1 MSDEA
6 TPPPPNRM
14 RLRYAARCRACGSA
28 ISAGT
33 VAVYERESKTVTC
46 VECPPRSTPAAPLS
60 ATPVEVPSAEALPV
74 VELEHETEHLE
85 VFTGTAG
92 ASARREYERR
102 KEKRATGIRDKHPHL
117 GNLILAMSDDP
128 QSTQAW
134 AIGARGEE
142 ALGQRLDTLSER
154 GVHVLHDRR
163 IPRTKANIDHIA
175 VTAAGVFVIDAK
187 KYQGPPSLRI
197 EGGLF
202 SPRTEKLMVGSRDR
216 TKQVVGVQKQVSLV
230 RSALRDAGWE
240 EIPVHGMLCF
250 VGADWPLIG
259 GAFVI
264 DGVRVVWP
272 KKAVEILLK
281 PGPLTD
287 QTTRLVHGLLAASF
301 PPA

>member
-46 VECPPRSTPAAPLS
+46 VECTPHPTPAAQV
-60 ATPVEVPSAEALPV
+60 AARPVVVPSPEALTV
-74 VELEHETEHLE
+74 VELEQETEHLE

-92 ASARREYERR
+92 SSARREHERR
-102 KEKRATGIRDKHPHL
+102 RDKRAMKIRDKHPHL
-117 GNLILAMSDDP
+117 GNLILAVTDDP

-142 ALGQRLDTLSER
+142 ALGQRLDTLSGH

-163 IPRTKANIDHIA
+163 IPGSTANIDHIA
-175 VTAAGVFVIDAK
+175 VTATGVFVIDAK
-187 KYQGPPSLRI
+187 KYQGRPSLRV

-216 TKQVVGVQKQVSLV
+216 TKQVAGVQKQVSLV

-250 VGADWPLIG
+250 VGADWPLLG

-281 PGPLTD
+281 PGPLTE
-287 QTTRLVHGLLAASF
+287 QTARLVHGLLAASF
-301 PPA
+301 VPA

>member
-6 TPPPPNRM
+6 APPPTGM

-28 ISAGT
+28 IPAGT

-46 VECPPRSTPAAPLS
+46 VECPAHSTQAAPVAAS
-60 ATPVEVPSAEALPV
+60 PVVIPSPETLNV
-74 VELEHETEHLE
+74 VELEQETEHLE
-85 VFTGTAG
+85 VLRGTAG
-92 ASARREYERR
+92 ASARREHERLR
-102 KEKRATGIRDKHPHL
+102 EKRATGIRDKHPHL
-117 GNLILAMSDDP
+117 GNLILALSDDP

-142 ALGQRLDTLSER
+142 VLGQRLDTLSER

-163 IPRTKANIDHIA
+163 IPSSKANIDHIA
-175 VTAAGVFVIDAK
+175 VTAAGVFVVDAK
-187 KYQGPPSLRI
+187 KYQGRPSLRV

-216 TKQVVGVQKQVSLV
+216 TKQVAGVQKQVSLV
-230 RSALRDAGWE
+230 KSALRDAGME

-250 VGADWPLIG
+250 IGADWPLIG

-264 DGVRVVWP
+264 DGVHVVWP
-272 KKAVEILLK
+272 KKAVDILLK
-281 PGPLTD
+281 PGPLTE
-287 QTTRLVHGLLAASF
+287 QTARLVHGLLAASF
-301 PPA
+301 LPA

>member
-1 MSDEA
+1 MSDQ
-6 TPPPPNRM
+6 TSSPPNRR
-14 RLRYAARCRACGSA
+14 RLRYAGRCRACGSA
-28 ISAGT
+28 LRAGT

-46 VECPPRSTPAAPLS
+46 VECPAHSTPAAQLAAS
-60 ATPVEVPSAEALPV
+60 PVAVPSPETLTD
-74 VELEHETEHLE
+74 VEQEQGTEQLE

-117 GNLILAMSDDP
+117 GSLILALSDDP

-142 ALGQRLDTLSER
+142 VLGQRLDTLSGH

-163 IPRTKANIDHIA
+163 VPGSKANIDHIA
-175 VTAAGVFVIDAK
+175 VSAAGVFVIDAK
-187 KYQGPPSLRI
+187 KYQGRPSLRV

-216 TKQVVGVQKQVSLV
+216 TDKVNGVQKQVSHV
-230 RSALRDAGWE
+230 RSALKAAGLE
-240 EIPVHGMLCF
+240 EIPIHGMLCF
-250 VGADWPLIG
+250 IGADWPLIG
-259 GAFVI
+259 GAFII
-264 DGVRVVWP
+264 DGVQILWP
-272 KKAVEILLK
+272 KKAVENLLK
-281 PGPLTD
+281 PGPIAD
-287 QTTRLVHGLLAASF
+287 QTAQLIYRTLASSF

>member
-1 MSDEA
+1 M
-6 TPPPPNRM
+6 PPPNRM
-14 RLRYAARCRACGSA
+14 RLRYAGRCRACGSA
-28 ISAGT
+28 IPAGT
-33 VAVYERESKTVTC
+33 VAVYQRESKTVTC
-46 VECPPRSTPAAPLS
+46 VECPPHSTPTASVAAS
-60 ATPVEVPSAEALPV
+60 PVAVASPETLTV
-74 VELEHETEHLE
+74 VELEQETEHLE

-92 ASARREYERR
+92 ASARREHQRR
-102 KEKRATGIRDKHPHL
+102 KEKRAAGIRDKHPHL
-117 GNLILAMSDDP
+117 GNLILALSDDP

-142 ALGQRLDTLSER
+142 VLGQRLDTLSER

-163 IPRTKANIDHIA
+163 IPGSKANIDHIA

-187 KYQGPPSLRI
+187 KYQGRPNRRV

-202 SPRTEKLMVGSRDR
+202 SPRTEKLVVGSRDR
-216 TKQVVGVQKQVSLV
+216 TKQVAGVQNQVSLL

-272 KKAVEILLK
+272 KKAVENLLK
-281 PGPLTD
+281 PGTLTE
-287 QTTRLVHGLLAASF
+287 QTARLVHGLLAASF

>member
-1 MSDEA
+1 M
-6 TPPPPNRM
+6 
-14 RLRYAARCRACGSA
+14 
-28 ISAGT
+28 
-33 VAVYERESKTVTC
+33 
-46 VECPPRSTPAAPLS
+46 
-60 ATPVEVPSAEALPV
+60 
-74 VELEHETEHLE
+74 ELEQGTEQFE

-92 ASARREYERR
+92 ASARREHERLR
-102 KEKRATGIRDKHPHL
+102 EKRATRIRDKHPHL
-117 GNLILAMSDDP
+117 GNLILALSDDP

-142 ALGQRLDTLSER
+142 DLGQSLDALSGH
-154 GVHVLHDRR
+154 GVRVLHDRR
-163 IPRTKANIDHIA
+163 IPRSKANIDHIA

-187 KYQGPPSLRI
+187 KYQGRPSLRV

-216 TKQVVGVQKQVSLV
+216 TKQVAGVQKQVSLV

-264 DGVRVVWP
+264 GGVRVVWP
-272 KKAVEILLK
+272 KKAIENLLK
-281 PGPLTD
+281 PGTLTE
-287 QTTRLVHGLLAASF
+287 QTARFVHGLLAASF
-301 PPA
+301 LPA

>member
-1 MSDEA
+1 M
-6 TPPPPNRM
+6 
-14 RLRYAARCRACGSA
+14 
-28 ISAGT
+28 
-33 VAVYERESKTVTC
+33 AVYERESKTVTC
-46 VECPPRSTPAAPLS
+46 VECPAHSTPAAPVAAS
-60 ATPVEVPSAEALPV
+60 PVAVPSPETLTD
-74 VELEHETEHLE
+74 VELEQETEHPE

-92 ASARREYERR
+92 ASARRKYERLR
-102 KEKRATGIRDKHPHL
+102 EKRATGIRDKHPHL
-117 GNLILAMSDDP
+117 GNLILALSDDP

-142 ALGQRLDTLSER
+142 VLGQRLDTLSGH

-163 IPRTKANIDHIA
+163 IPGSQANIDHIA

-187 KYQGPPSLRI
+187 KYQGRPALKV

-202 SPRTEKLMVGSRDR
+202 SPRTEKLMVASRDR
-216 TKQVVGVQKQVSLV
+216 TKQVAGVQKQVSLV

-250 VGADWPLIG
+250 IGADWPLIG

-272 KKAVEILLK
+272 KKAVEILLR

-287 QTTRLVHGLLAASF
+287 QTARLVHGLLAATF
-301 PPA
+301 VPA